1 MLGMGWA
8 IDEEFFDRGQWD
20 FTVLGSPLREV
31 VDILE
36 VAMLNFK
43 ILEINDELANNGS
56 VL

>member
-1 MLGMGWA
+1 MPGMGWA
-8 IDEEFFDRGQWD
+8 MNEERFYHGQWD

-36 VAMLNFK
+36 MAMLNFK
-43 ILEINDELANNGS
+43 ILEINNELANNGS

>member
-8 IDEEFFDRGQWD
+8 MDEEFFNHGEWD
-20 FTVLGSPLREV
+20 FTVFGSPLREV

-43 ILEINDELANNGS
+43 ILEINNELANNGS

>member
-8 IDEEFFDRGQWD
+8 MNEEFFYHGQWY
-20 FTVLGSPLREV
+20 FTVLGSALREV
-31 VDILE
+31 IDILE

-43 ILEINDELANNGS
+43 ILEINNELANDGS

>member
-8 IDEEFFDRGQWD
+8 MNEEFFYRGQWY
-20 FTVLGSPLREV
+20 FTVLGSALREV
-31 VDILE
+31 IDILE

-43 ILEINDELANNGS
+43 ILEINNELANNGS

>member
-8 IDEEFFDRGQWD
+8 MNEEFFYHGQWY
-20 FTVLGSPLREV
+20 FTVLGSVLREV
-31 VDILE
+31 IDILE

-43 ILEINDELANNGS
+43 ILEINNELANDGS

>member
-8 IDEEFFDRGQWD
+8 LDEEFFDRGQWD
-20 FTVLGSPLREV
+20 FTVFGSPLREV

-43 ILEINDELANNGS
+43 ILEINNELANNRS

>member
-8 IDEEFFDRGQWD
+8 IDEEFFDCGEWD
-20 FTVLGSPLREV
+20 FSVRGSPLREV

-43 ILEINDELANNGS
+43 ILEINK
-56 VL
+56 

>member
-8 IDEEFFDRGQWD
+8 MDEEFFNHGEWD
-20 FTVLGSPLREV
+20 FTVFGSPLREV

-36 VAMLNFK
+36 VAILNFK
-43 ILEINDELANNGS
+43 ILEINNELANNGS